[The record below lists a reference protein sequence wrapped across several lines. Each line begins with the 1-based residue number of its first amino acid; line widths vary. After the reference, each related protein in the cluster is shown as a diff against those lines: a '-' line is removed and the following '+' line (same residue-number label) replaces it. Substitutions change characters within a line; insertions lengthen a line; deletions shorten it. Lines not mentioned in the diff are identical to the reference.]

1 MDELKLIGLL
11 TLIALSGILDGCAH
25 RHVTVTPTEAG
36 GYTVEGNVPT
46 GRIVDIVY
54 AQTTR
59 TTFDGAIEHGVPARV
74 HNAQSGTELS
84 VGGDKPFMYGY
95 GINPMSY
102 GRNDRDQ
109 LAIATS
115 EAAINA
121 AIARGERPPATTNDV
136 KQEIDALEGDVRA
149 LQYLVGSMHQE
160 E

>member
-11 TLIALSGILDGCAH
+11 IIALSGILDGCAH
-25 RHVTVTPTEAG
+25 RSITVTPTEAG
-36 GYTVEGNVPT
+36 GYTVEGNVST

-95 GINPMSY
+95 GMYNLQSY

-109 LAIATS
+109 FAVATS

-121 AIARGERPPATTNDV
+121 AIARGERPPPTNNDV
-136 KQEIDALEGDVRA
+136 SSELNALEGDVRA
-149 LQYLVGSMHQE
+149 LQTLVGSMHQE
-160 E
+160 